1 MANNIIVP
9 VPTEL
14 KKIKTELIFGL
25 TKRQVIGFGITVAI
39 TIPSFLVLKLFGLN
53 VATYGS
59 FVISIPLL
67 FMTMF
72 KKDKIHSE
80 KWIKNIIEYKV
91 LFKEK
96 RLYQVTPKNKEV
108 AIARGFIKD
117 DEKKKSVSKT

>member
-14 KKIKTELIFGL
+14 KNIKTELIFGL

>member
-25 TKRQVIGFGITVAI
+25 TKRQVIGFGITVTI